1 MRFLADMGV
10 SPRCVEWLRA
20 EGHDAIHLFEQRLHR
35 LSDDKVLF
43 KASEENRILLTMDL
57 DFARL
62 LARAKV
68 NELVT
73 VVIFRLS
80 DQRPQNIQIRFPALL
95 PVIQKCIEEGSHIL
109 SVNDNKVRIRK
120 LPIIYANSQN
130 EQK

>member
-1 MRFLADMGV
+1 
-10 SPRCVEWLRA
+10 
-20 EGHDAIHLFEQRLHR
+20 
-35 LSDDKVLF
+35 
-43 KASEENRILLTMDL
+43 
-57 DFARL
+57 
-62 LARAKV
+62 
-68 NELVT
+68 VT